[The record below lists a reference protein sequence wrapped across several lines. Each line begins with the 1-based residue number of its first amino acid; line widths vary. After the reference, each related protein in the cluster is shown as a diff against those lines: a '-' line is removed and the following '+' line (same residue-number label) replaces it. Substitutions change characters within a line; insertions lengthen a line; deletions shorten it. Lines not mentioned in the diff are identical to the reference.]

1 LTEASEITC
10 CDTEAPQQGNGSE
23 EDISRIDGC
32 RSFRGVYFK
41 PLRMTSHNKSAAMY
55 PFQCLNCRSGGH

>member
-41 PLRMTSHNKSAAMY
+41 PLRMTSH
-55 PFQCLNCRSGGH
+55 